1 MGRGSS
7 VGFTWYKDKVHIG
20 KKNRSCRCLEMIP
33 LAAVTQSWDHRMVE
47 VGREHWRS
55 STPTSL
61 LKQGP
66 LEHAAQDCIPV
77 GVEYLQ

>member
-7 VGFTWYKDKVHIG
+7 VGYMVQGQGAHRKEEQELQV
-20 KKNRSCRCLEMIP
+20 LEMIP
-33 LAAVTQSWDHRMVE
+33 LAAVTKSWDHRMVE

-66 LEHAAQDCIPV
+66 LEHAAQDYIPV